1 MKDFNRQTSHYIL
14 GVDGG
19 GTKTLARLEQY
30 DDNFVCQKIW
40 FAKGGPCSLTNNFDG
55 AVAVIKKLSLSL
67 SEQAHINSQQIVA
80 VFGLAGAGNDI
91 KVAKLLSLLNTDF
104 GSIQVVSDAKTSL
117 YGANLGKPT
126 IAIALGTGSVGM
138 RLNEKGDETLFGG
151 WGFKLGDDGSG
162 AKLGINAIK
171 ASLAEIEFDGELKSA
186 LTQEVCAAIGH
197 RRTDI
202 LQWLSAANADD
213 FARFAPLVFKLSPHC
228 PQAQE
233 VLEQHI
239 EEVETLICCGR
250 SDNDL
255 PIILLGGLAA
265 PSKKMLSLH
274 AQQLLSEAKGDALD
288 GACLLAKNTAMLA
301 ITPSE

>member
-1 MKDFNRQTSHYIL
+1 MNDHKMNTQHYIL
-14 GVDGG
+14 GIDGG

-30 DDNFVCQKIW
+30 DENFVCQKIW
-40 FAKGGPCSLTNNFDG
+40 FAKGGPCSLTNDFDK
-55 AVAVIKKLSLSL
+55 AVEVIKRLSLSL
-67 SEQAHINSQQIVA
+67 SEQAHIDSQQIVA
-80 VFGLAGAGNDI
+80 VFGLAGAGNEV

-104 GSIQVVSDAKTSL
+104 CSIQVVSDAKTSL

-138 RLNEKGDETLFGG
+138 RLDEQGEETMFGG
-151 WGFKLGDDGSG
+151 WGFKLSDDGSG

-171 ASLAEIEFDGELKSA
+171 ASLAELEFDGGVKSELTK
-186 LTQEVCAAIGH
+186 EVCAAIGR

-202 LQWLSAANADD
+202 LQWLSAANADG
-213 FARFAPLVFKLSPHC
+213 FARFAPLVFKLAPHC

-239 EEVETLICCGR
+239 DEVETLICCGR

-255 PIILLGGLAA
+255 PVILLGGLAA
-265 PSKKMLSLH
+265 PSKKVLSLN
-274 AQQLLSEAKGDALD
+274 AQQLLSDAKGDALD
-288 GACLLAKNTAMLA
+288 GACLLAKNTALMLCK
-301 ITPSE
+301 